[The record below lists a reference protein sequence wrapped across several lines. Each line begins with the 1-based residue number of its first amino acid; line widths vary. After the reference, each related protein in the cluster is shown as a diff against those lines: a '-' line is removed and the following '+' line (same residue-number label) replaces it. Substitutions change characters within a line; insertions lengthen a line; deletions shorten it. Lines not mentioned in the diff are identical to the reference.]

1 MGTNTKAM
9 LKIQHQLIE
18 QQGGYIAAKG
28 EEIVANAELPIGGV
42 ASDQPMQV
50 LGSEIGKIRKTMQE
64 LGYKNTNE
72 IMSFSTLSLLVS
84 PSFKISDKGLFD
96 VKSQQKCPLFE
107 EVK

>member
-1 MGTNTKAM
+1 
-9 LKIQHQLIE
+9 
-18 QQGGYIAAKG
+18 
-28 EEIVANAELPIGGV
+28 
-42 ASDQPMQV
+42 MQV

-72 IMSFSTLSLLVS
+72 IMSLSTLSLLVS